1 MVNILKVKKLT
12 LKIKGKKVATA
23 KTNKKGSVTF
33 KVKKKKLKKFKKGK
47 KVKATVSFGNDV
59 VTKKVKI
66 V

>member
-47 KVKATVSFGNDV
+47 YLASVIYGQDIFN
-59 VTKKVKI
+59 KKIKI
-66 V
+66 K